1 LAAVGVLLLLHTKLI
16 AMKRVITLSLIV
28 FFALNASAQFTKGN
42 KVLGFGFNTG
52 QFSNNTISTNT
63 SQETKGFGL
72 NGSLSFAKAK
82 SETRLNG
89 FVFNAGYTKSISKNS
104 NPFSNDQL
112 TENYMAGVGYFIRK
126 YKSLG
131 KNFFVFGEAQG
142 EVSFDRYI
150 SRSSTFYTNA
160 NQYQAGIGI
169 YPGLAY
175 KWNNRFLFELRFA
188 DFARV
193 GYSYS
198 ERKQE
203 TTSDYSRSFSFG
215 TSLGLGYLNNIGI
228 GARWIIK

>member
-1 LAAVGVLLLLHTKLI
+1 MIALI
-16 AMKRVITLSLIV
+16 
-28 FFALNASAQFTKGN
+28 FASMVMFTTSAQFQKGN
-42 KVLGFGFNTG
+42 TVFGFGLNTG

-63 SQETKGFGL
+63 SQQSNGFGL
-72 NGSLSFAKAK
+72 SGSLSFAKAK
-82 SETRLNG
+82 SVTRLNG
-89 FVFNAGYTKSISKNS
+89 FVLNAGYSKSISKNS
-104 NPFSNDQL
+104 NPLSNDQL
-112 TENYMAGVGYFIRK
+112 TENYLAGVGYFIRK
-126 YKSLG
+126 YKPLG

-142 EVSFDRYI
+142 DINFDRHI
-150 SRSSTFYTNA
+150 NRSGTFYTDA
-160 NQYQAGIGI
+160 NQYQAGIGL

-198 ERKQE
+198 ERKQQ
-203 TTSDYSRSFSFG
+203 TTSDYSRSFSLG